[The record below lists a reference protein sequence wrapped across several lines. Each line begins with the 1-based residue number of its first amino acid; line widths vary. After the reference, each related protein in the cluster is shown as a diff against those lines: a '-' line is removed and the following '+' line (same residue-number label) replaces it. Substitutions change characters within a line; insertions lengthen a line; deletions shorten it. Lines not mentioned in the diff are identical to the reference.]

1 MKRNSFSSV
10 HISSFA
16 RNQNKVGD
24 AATAA
29 LWRLIGYGWGQ
40 HGDVVFFVQGAYRN
54 NENVVK
60 TFQ

>member
-1 MKRNSFSSV
+1 
-10 HISSFA
+10 
-16 RNQNKVGD
+16 VGD

-29 LWRLIGYGWGQ
+29 LWNLIGYDWKQ

-54 NENVVK
+54 NENAVK